1 MQLPSMKSP
10 LQLAPP
16 RRQCPP
22 NQGPRN
28 NPSHGNQQLCLHH
41 RRCTFVGISEFRLS
55 TSISQYTANHSSNLH
70 RHWRHISAFH
80 GPWLQMPFDMLEL
93 LANINY
99 QTPRPR
105 PTDPAIFFDLIKIHR
120 LVDEATNL
128 AVKAA
133 SDMASPTLT
142 NVNGDAADY
151 SPLSSL
157 GFGGPVHGA
166 KLSRERKFRMREQA
180 SQKLARAYRLNE
192 ILCSVAT
199 MQSATPLEQVGATV
213 LQRNAKDPDAQY
225 VHFFHEKIPSRQVAE
240 YTSLEPLTD
249 ILMSRSA
256 ESGVLRTRATVKVFK
271 EDFSGAVQDL
281 THALS
286 ICRLHEHSN
295 VLSKQVIPAPD
306 TKHFRKRLPDT
317 MLPEK
322 DQPSSLEGQ
331 LLFQRGSV
339 YLTMACNHVAECF
352 PPRRSENGHA
362 SQKGVANASN
372 GGGEADLNG
381 TETSDHNEESKSK
394 VESRKLVKT
403 LAKRALKDYMTFLSH
418 FDYSPN
424 LPVSHIKDFNER
436 VNLAV
441 HANRPPRSSEPAKP
455 TEGHIVYPLSDLFAA
470 VTPPGLP
477 PYPSQE
483 LIKNGAVPP
492 GPGGTCEWATYHPLL
507 TDALHSLLLCHCLVQ
522 TSAKELQRHANMVA
536 RVVRLCDG
544 YPIFQASRSP
554 ARSDW
559 YEVLHRANNWL
570 DLSADWDVLCA
581 SAPLPLMDGAYPSKP
596 ASNPGLAASAAA
608 ALISGNSVD
617 AVRDEL
623 AKGRAREQAIMDALE
638 DERVTDI
645 QSFRAAVRSREK
657 RAELNK
663 DALQQKPG
671 NGTAPT
677 GDYPAPA
684 PSPATPR
691 ALPGPA
697 GASGVVVPA
706 SPGPSRVDQHVL
718 RPYHPHGNNQQSL
731 EPAFHRWAADDSKDY
746 PILTERAAAVAL
758 WIRDAPLVT
767 GTTKRKKRT
776 KKSGLANSKA
786 DDDIAEKLE
795 IMSIQQD
802 VEADAE

>member
-1 MQLPSMKSP
+1 
-10 LQLAPP
+10 
-16 RRQCPP
+16 
-22 NQGPRN
+22 
-28 NPSHGNQQLCLHH
+28 
-41 RRCTFVGISEFRLS
+41 
-55 TSISQYTANHSSNLH
+55 
-70 RHWRHISAFH
+70 
-80 GPWLQMPFDMLEL
+80 MPFDMLEL
-93 LANINY
+93 LANINF
-99 QTPRPR
+99 QTQRPR

-142 NVNGDAADY
+142 SVNGDAADF

-166 KLSRERKFRMREQA
+166 RLSRERKFRMREQA

-213 LQRNAKDPDAQY
+213 LQRSAKDPDAQY

-256 ESGVLRTRATVKVFK
+256 EAGVLRTRATVKVFK
-271 EDFSGAVQDL
+271 EDFSGAMQDL

-286 ICRLHEHSN
+286 ICRMHQHSN
-295 VLSKQVIPAPD
+295 VLSKQDIPAPD
-306 TKHFRKRLPDT
+306 AKQFRKRLPDM

-352 PPRRSENGHA
+352 PARRQENGHA
-362 SQKGVANASN
+362 ASQKGAADTTSNEANEADKN
-372 GGGEADLNG
+372 GTDTPDLNG
-381 TETSDHNEESKSK
+381 ESKSK
-394 VESRKLVKT
+394 VEARKMVKT
-403 LAKRALKDYMTFLSH
+403 LAKRALKDYMAFLSH

-441 HANRPPRSSEPAKP
+441 HANRPPRSSEPVKP

-470 VTPPGLP
+470 VTPSDLP

-483 LIKNGAVPP
+483 LVKNGAAPP
-492 GPGGTCEWATYHPLL
+492 APGGTCEWATYHPLL

-536 RVVRLCDG
+536 RIVRLCDG

-570 DLSADWDVLCA
+570 DLSADWDTLCA
-581 SAPLPLMDGAYPSKP
+581 SAPLPLMDGVYPSKSVP
-596 ASNPGLAASAAA
+596 NPGLAASAAA

-638 DERVTDI
+638 DERVTDL
-645 QSFRAAVRSREK
+645 QSFRAAVLSRQK
-657 RAELNK
+657 RAELTK
-663 DALQQKPG
+663 DASQQQKPG
-671 NGTAPT
+671 NGTAAPSGEYPVSTPPT
-677 GDYPAPA
+677 APRPLPAPA
-684 PSPATPR
+684 S
-691 ALPGPA
+691 
-697 GASGVVVPA
+697 S
-706 SPGPSRVDQHVL
+706 SHVDQQVS
-718 RPYHPHGNNQQSL
+718 RPQQPHSNNHQSM

-746 PILTERAAAVAL
+746 QILTERAAAVSL

-767 GTTKRKKRT
+767 GTTKRKKRP
-776 KKSGLANSKA
+776 KKSAAAMDPKA
-786 DDDIAEKLE
+786 GEDIAEKLE
-795 IMSIQQD
+795 DMDIQH
-802 VEADAE
+802 VTEADAEAEA